1 MRKIL
6 ACVLIC
12 SFLPASV
19 MARDPWDS
27 SLAAGVVDELL
38 QSLNLVIEM
47 SADEGM
53 QPDAVMSKNA
63 HGARVDIQ
71 FLIEELERLHL
82 ALSAGKNK
90 AQTFAKYRKV
100 SNLRFSVQ
108 DYSRET
114 EISEDV
120 RHEANVARELLRELD
135 LIYF

>member
-1 MRKIL
+1 
-6 ACVLIC
+6 
-12 SFLPASV
+12 